1 MTVAAIIPAA
11 GIGSRMKLDH
21 PKQYHE
27 IHGTP
32 ILAHTVRPFLDH
44 PGINEI
50 IVVVPAAWLDYTAEL
65 LENAGIDTSLLTIA
79 AGGKRRQDSVQNG
92 LHLLDKNTEIVLVHD
107 GARPC
112 ITVDTISH
120 CIQAIQTHG
129 AAIAAV
135 PVKDTLKKGNAEQL
149 ITDTVDRANVW
160 QAQTPQGAKYPLL
173 CRAFESAGDRDVTDE
188 AMLLEISGIP
198 VALAEGEETNIKVT
212 RPEDLVLAEKIMQP
226 TESTPFRIGHG
237 FDAHKLVKERK
248 LVLGG
253 VTIPYDLGLA
263 GHSDADVVT
272 HALCDSL
279 LGALGK
285 GDIGRHFPDSDTTYK
300 DIYSIT
306 LLEKVIDYV
315 KKAGYRVGNIDLTII
330 CQAPKLAPHINSM
343 KQILAS
349 ACDTG
354 EENINI
360 KATTTEKMGFAGR
373 GEGISCHSVVLLLLN
388 H

>member
-32 ILAHTVRPFLDH
+32 ILAHTVQPFLDH
-44 PGINEI
+44 QDITAI
-50 IVVVPAAWLDYTAEL
+50 VVVVPAEWLEETAKL
-65 LENAGIDTSLLTIA
+65 LENAGIDTSLLTLTE
-79 AGGKRRQDSVQNG
+79 GGKRRQDSVYNG
-92 LHLLDKNTEIVLVHD
+92 LRTLDKTTDIVLVHD

-112 ITVDTISH
+112 VTASVINH
-120 CIQAIQTHG
+120 CITAIQTHG

-135 PVKDTLKKGNAEQL
+135 PVKDTLKKGDGKNL
-149 ITDTVDRANVW
+149 IVDTVDRENMW
-160 QAQTPQGAKYPLL
+160 QAQTPQGAKYSLL
-173 CRAFESAGDRDVTDE
+173 CRAFENARDQDVTDE
-188 AMLLEISGIP
+188 AMLLELAGFP
-198 VALAEGEETNIKVT
+198 VALVESEETNIKVT
-212 RPEDLVLAEKIMQP
+212 RPEDLDLAEKIMRSSD
-226 TESTPFRIGHG
+226 TAPFRIGHG
-237 FDAHKLVKERK
+237 FDAHRLVEGRK

-253 VTIPYDLGLA
+253 VTVPHHLGLA

-279 LGALGK
+279 LGSLGK
-285 GDIGRHFPDSDTTYK
+285 GDIGSHFPDSDKSYK

-330 CQAPKLAPHINSM
+330 CQDPKLAPYLDSM
-343 KQILAS
+343 KNIFAS
-349 ACDTG
+349 ACDTNRN
-354 EENINI
+354 NINI
-360 KATTTEKMGFAGR
+360 KATTTENMGYAGR
-373 GEGISCHSVVLLLLN
+373 GEGISCHSVVLLFTD